1 MGRLKQAR
9 KPRADSARNRQL
21 LIDAAKAGFAE
32 VGLNVSLEEIA
43 RRAGV
48 GTLYRHFPSRE
59 AVVEAVY
66 RREVEQL
73 VEAVPQL
80 LETSPAG
87 EALHQWMHLFVNY
100 IATKRLIAPSLGAAI
115 ARNSG
120 PHATTAELI
129 TRAISTL
136 VKSAVRSGEVR
147 KDIDPSDLLRA
158 LVGVSYGN
166 PAAGWEANARRPQGS
181 WRCSAN
187 RSSAAISLN
196 RLRVHCTPRES
207 IEPPTRWHTQ
217 SQLVEAICAASLSRQ
232 GDSPARSNSLS
243 VGFWRARIADP
254 LIRRVRLLLLRPRN
268 EDRRA
273 GIR

>member
-1 MGRLKQAR
+1 MKQKATAQTR

-21 LIDAAKAGFAE
+21 LIDAAKTGFADA
-32 VGLNVSLEEIA
+32 GLNVSLEEIA

-48 GTLYRHFPSRE
+48 GIGTLYRHFPSRE

-80 LETSPAG
+80 LESSPAG

-100 IATKRLIAPSLGAAI
+100 IATKRLIAPSLAA
-115 ARNSG
+115 AVGRTSA
-120 PHATTAELI
+120 PHATPAELI

-136 VKSAVRSGEVR
+136 VKNAVRSGDVR

-166 PAAGWEANARRPQGS
+166 PDAGWESSARRLIDILMDGL
-181 WRCSAN
+181 RCKG
-187 RSSAAISLN
+187 R
-196 RLRVHCTPRES
+196 
-207 IEPPTRWHTQ
+207 
-217 SQLVEAICAASLSRQ
+217 
-232 GDSPARSNSLS
+232 
-243 VGFWRARIADP
+243 
-254 LIRRVRLLLLRPRN
+254 
-268 EDRRA
+268 
-273 GIR
+273 

>member
-1 MGRLKQAR
+1 METWSNRSGGILRLIYGGFLRFASTCQEQTESVKPKRAAPAR

-32 VGLNVSLEEIA
+32 VGLDVSLEEIA

-48 GTLYRHFPSRE
+48 GIGTLYRHFPSRE

-73 VEAVPQL
+73 VGAVPHL

-100 IATKRLIAPSLGAAI
+100 IATKRLIAPSLRSAAGRTST
-115 ARNSG
+115 AH
-120 PHATTAELI
+120 PTPAELI

-136 VKSAVRSGEVR
+136 VKDAVRSGDVR

-166 PAAGWEANARRPQGS
+166 PDAGWEASARRLIDILMDGLRQ
-181 WRCSAN
+181 RSAR
-187 RSSAAISLN
+187 RS
-196 RLRVHCTPRES
+196 P
-207 IEPPTRWHTQ
+207 
-217 SQLVEAICAASLSRQ
+217 
-232 GDSPARSNSLS
+232 
-243 VGFWRARIADP
+243 
-254 LIRRVRLLLLRPRN
+254 
-268 EDRRA
+268 
-273 GIR
+273 